1 MPVERLIKVGSTVL
15 VRSGA
20 TISTLTIAYSASDA
34 SLQTVSK
41 SSPVGRALL
50 GRKPLDRVT
59 VETPSGQRV
68 YEIVDVL
75 ST

>member
-1 MPVERLIKVGSTVL
+1 MPVNRVVQVGSTVV

-20 TISTLTIAYSASDA
+20 TISTLTIAHSIKTESM
-34 SLQTVSK
+34 QTVSK

-50 GRKPLDRVT
+50 GHRPMERIT
-59 VETPSGQRV
+59 VETPSGERV

-75 ST
+75 